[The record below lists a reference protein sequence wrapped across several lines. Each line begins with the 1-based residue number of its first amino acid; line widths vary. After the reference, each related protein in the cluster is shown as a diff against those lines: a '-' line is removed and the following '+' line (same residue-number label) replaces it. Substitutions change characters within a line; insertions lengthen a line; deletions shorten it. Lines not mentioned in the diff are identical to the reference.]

1 MKGIVKKSIFT
12 LVFMALAFGIVVKFN
27 IFGKVFAK
35 DTGGFYS
42 ESIFVREVDG
52 NKDIISKNSDKKM
65 YPASLTKIMTTVVA
79 LDYIDNLDEQ
89 VQMDK
94 EIYQEMVNKNSSMV
108 GFLGNEVVTYRDLIY
123 GIMLKSGGEATG
135 TIAKRI
141 GGSIDNFVML
151 MNDRAAEMGMNSTH
165 FTNPEGLDDENQYTT
180 AEDMYILLNYA
191 LKNPVFKDIFTSET
205 YTSTPTL
212 DHPEGIFM
220 QSTVLE
226 HIEQN
231 DKYQILGG
239 KSGTT
244 GKAGLCWAT
253 LGTKNGKEY
262 IVITLNAPLDNLKN
276 PTLLQKED
284 LLKIYDEL

>member
-12 LVFMALAFGIVVKFN
+12 LVLMALAFGIVVKFN

-165 FTNPEGLDDENQYTT
+165 FTTPEGLDDENQYTT
-180 AEDMYILLNYA
+180 SEDLIKLLDYA
-191 LKNPVFKDIFTSET
+191 LDNSKFKKIYSSKEYSVSIDKDFIIS
-205 YTSTPTL
+205 STLFSQT
-212 DHPEGIFM
+212 D
-220 QSTVLE
+220 
-226 HIEQN
+226 N
-231 DKYQILGG
+231 DLILGG
-239 KSGTT
+239 KT
-244 GKAGLCWAT
+244 GYTSDAGHCLSTYAEIA
-253 LGTKNGKEY
+253 GKEY
-262 IVITLNAPLDNLKN
+262 ILVTMKANGNSPRENIAI
-276 PTLLQKED
+276 ED
-284 LLKIYDEL
+284 HIKIYESIGR